1 MGGEVG
7 KALGNAGGKQLRDAV
22 AQAAKNATL
31 ATAGDGIILLF
42 S

>member
-31 ATAGDGIILLF
+31 ATAGDGII
-42 S
+42 